1 MYLKRIV
8 SVSLLFVLLLVI
20 SCTPD
25 KASRPVQGVTT
36 PIPVRQIS
44 QESWEIRWERTLQ
57 AAQKEGKV
65 VIYASSVAPA
75 LKDSLKVVKQ
85 KFGLDLDV
93 IGGRGSELRGKLV
106 QERTNGIFLVDIFI
120 SGANTI
126 FGVVKSSGAAEP
138 MEPALML
145 PEVLDSKLWYNGEL
159 PWLDEEKKVF
169 SMYQYPV
176 NIVTVNSDMVKP
188 DEIKSYYDLL
198 EPKWRGKV
206 LLNDPTVTG
215 IGFNSFSALVL
226 NKALDLDFFRQL
238 ASHQNPILR
247 DQRLQVDWL
256 ARGRYP
262 VALWARSVHV
272 AEYQQAGAPVAYA
285 YPKEGTHLSTDGG
298 NVVLVNKAPHPN
310 AARIFL
316 NWLLSKEGQTFMQE
330 GLLQQSAREDIPTKS
345 IGTESL
351 RQTGKKYLIDPNDS
365 ERWVLEEQS
374 KYLEMAQQ
382 IFGPLLR

>member
-25 KASRPVQGVTT
+25 QASRPVQGVTT

-138 MEPALML
+138 MEPVLML
-145 PEVLDSKLWYNGEL
+145 PEVLDSKLWFNGEL

-272 AEYQQAGAPVAYA
+272 AEYQEAGAPVAYA

-345 IGTESL
+345 MGAESL
-351 RQTGKKYLIDPNDS
+351 RQQGKKYLMDPNDS
-365 ERWVLEEQS
+365 ELWVLEEQG

>member
-1 MYLKRIV
+1 MNYKKIIIAAWI
-8 SVSLLFVLLLVI
+8 LLAFLFI
-20 SCTPD
+20 SCTP
-25 KASRPVQGVTT
+25 KTVPPLGQVVTT
-36 PIPVRQIS
+36 PAPVGPIS

-345 IGTESL
+345 MGAESL
-351 RQTGKKYLIDPNDS
+351 RQQGKKYLMDPNDS
-365 ERWVLEEQS
+365 ERWVLEEQG